1 MNFYQK
7 FVKVCT
13 QKGVS
18 PSSVAYAA
26 GFDKSVVT
34 YWKKHEKVNPKAE
47 TITKIADA
55 LGVAPAVFFSD
66 EYAKKSAQNQK
77 YIESILAG
85 EIKAA
90 PDGRTLNELL
100 EEEKQEEYRVV
111 AEVYSGQIKEHLM
124 DLNENGMREAV
135 KRVQELTNIPDY
147 QKDKNA

>member
-1 MNFYQK
+1 MISKNIE
-7 FVKVCT
+7 
-13 QKGVS
+13 
-18 PSSVAYAA
+18 AARIAA
-26 GFDKSVVT
+26 GLS
-34 YWKKHEKVNPKAE
+34 KAE
-47 TITKIADA
+47 MARELNIPYTTYNSYERGEAEPKLETLVNIAGILKITPAA
-55 LGVAPAVFFSD
+55 LVST

>member
-1 MNFYQK
+1 MISKNIEAAR
-7 FVKVCT
+7 V
-13 QKGVS
+13 
-18 PSSVAYAA
+18 AA
-26 GFDKSVVT
+26 GLS
-34 YWKKHEKVNPKAE
+34 KAE
-47 TITKIADA
+47 VARELNIPYTTYNSYERGEAEPKLETLVNIAGILKITPAA
-55 LGVAPAVFFSD
+55 LVST